1 MVIWSYLQ
9 ISWCVVRQVGFFEL
23 VVIPLY
29 EGLTYA
35 FEDLVLMLDAAKN
48 NHRFWVEGNPEA
60 TAHHVT
66 QFRAA
71 IPPSYH
77 ENSA

>member
-1 MVIWSYLQ
+1 MLHAVG
-9 ISWCVVRQVGFFEL
+9 VRQVGFFEL

-35 FEDLVLMLDAAKN
+35 FEDLVLMLDAAKS

-60 TAHHVT
+60 TGRHVA

-71 IPPSYH
+71 IPPSSYAA
-77 ENSA
+77 SD

>member
-1 MVIWSYLQ
+1 MP
-9 ISWCVVRQVGFFEL
+9 QVGFFEL

-35 FEDLVLMLDAAKN
+35 FEDLVMMLNAAKD
-48 NHRFWVEGNPEA
+48 NHRFWADGNLEA
-60 TAHHVT
+60 IGHHVA

-71 IPPSYH
+71 LPPTRSGVP
-77 ENSA
+77 